1 MKVTDLKEKDLIL
14 CTTVQECKAIQNILH
29 EAWLK
34 WHDWTSYKEVY
45 HTIYIPKQYYCP
57 FKWRFW
63 STDWSW
69 LENYNIFN
77 ASYFIDQ
84 VKIIVD
90 STTYKVK
97 DWKFERTFIINNDK
111 KITALGNKG
120 KARYMEF
127 CNSKPEVLISFAK
140 AAQAIADNV
149 DKEQT
154 WKQI

>member
-1 MKVTDLKEKDLIL
+1 MKVTDLKVNELIH
-14 CTTVQECKAIQNILH
+14 CITVAQCEVVQNLLH

-34 WHDWTSYKEVY
+34 RAHWTSYKEVY
-45 HTIYIPKQYYCP
+45 QTIYIPKQYYCP
-57 FKWRFW
+57 FEWTYWDERW
-63 STDWSW
+63 YS
-69 LENYNIFN
+69 LQNYHIFN
-77 ASYFIDQ
+77 AAEFIDQ

-127 CNSKPEVLISFAK
+127 CNSKPEALLSFAK
-140 AAQAIADNV
+140 AAKAIAEDV
-149 DKEQT
+149 DKERT